1 MLGRPPS
8 GARGIMNFEECN
20 AYLKEFSV
28 DTIIHNNQIDSWLN
42 NIFYIDKK
50 LVDDKDDVY
59 FIYYFVLLAQLIQE
73 GHQFCKRI
81 VEKLGDSSTRRIM
94 YIKYLLQSIDNI
106 KSVFSQNEIE
116 YILYLR
122 HTACHIFQEGYEY
135 QYKNG
140 KLKTKRKDK
149 NIYDVK
155 EMLFD
160 VLEMHNESEVN
171 FKIYVYEKAHPI
183 IRKLYYGIEKF
194 REG

>member
-1 MLGRPPS
+1 
-8 GARGIMNFEECN
+8 MNFEECN

-28 DTIIHNNQIDSWLN
+28 DTIIHNNQIDIWLN

-50 LVDDKDDVY
+50 LIDDKDDVY

-73 GHQFCKRI
+73 GHLFCKRV

-106 KSVFSQNEIE
+106 KSVFSENEIE

-122 HTACHIFQEGYEY
+122 HTACHIFKEGYEY

-140 KLKTKRKDK
+140 KLKTKHKDK

-160 VLEMHNESEVN
+160 VLEMHNGSEVN
-171 FKIYVYEKAHPI
+171 FKRYVYEKAHLI
-183 IRKLYYGIEKF
+183 IRKLYYGIEKIK
-194 REG
+194 EG